1 VFTRLDTTKADS
13 RERCIQSAQAVYDRL
28 LLRTPHLNELP
39 FETLAVLAKDVK
51 GGINQDK
58 AKELIKAFRPERNGS
73 LGKLEF
79 VKSVDVMYKRL
90 RLLSA
95 NITNS
100 SQIDK
105 AIESLFNL
113 VSPQPRSQVC
123 G

>member
-1 VFTRLDTTKADS
+1 
-13 RERCIQSAQAVYDRL
+13 
-28 LLRTPHLNELP
+28 LNELP
-39 FETLAVLAKDVK
+39 FETLAVLAKDVN

-58 AKELIKAFRPERNGS
+58 AKELIKAFRPERDGS

-105 AIESLFNL
+105 AIESLFNF
-113 VSPQPRSQVC
+113 VSPKPRSMRQIQILS
-123 G
+123 